1 MQFGGAL
8 NYLVECLRLGDTVS
22 ASDISRPV
30 VTVP

>member
-8 NYLVECLRLGDTVS
+8 KYLVECLRLGDTVS